1 MFKKIAPL
9 FCFFVMLFVV
19 TLVSKTETTLIP
31 EDILKLMTIEEKVGQ
46 MVQVKVLKNDIS
58 SLKFKKTPSKKTE
71 DLIKNYHVGSV
82 IFYRMD
88 NIEEVINYNNSMQQW
103 SIESGAHLPLLIASD
118 FETGVGYNVLKGAT
132 LFPHQ
137 MGVAAAGDV
146 DLAEKISGII
156 ADEAK
161 AIGVY
166 WNYSPVADIN
176 TNINNPVIGVRA
188 FGDTADV
195 VTKYSLAYVQGYQKN
210 GIMATAKHYPG
221 HGDTN
226 TDSHKDLPVVNYD
239 VSTLKNVYFKPF
251 ESLINMGV
259 KSIMTSHIILKEI
272 DETLPATLSPKILT
286 DMLRVQHGFRGI
298 VVTDAMSMDG
308 ISNFFEIDE
317 ATVLAVQAGADI
329 VMATGSYED
338 QIMTVQSL
346 IDAVKGGVISE
357 KRLNSSVIKIL
368 MEKSK
373 LGLSKN
379 PFSSLMKAKELCGSE
394 KHRRIAEQAA
404 KKSMTLLLNNTILP
418 IKKEMKVLV
427 TGVFG
432 VDEISMDLKNIIDN
446 VVSYKIKRHFFQ
458 YNGFDIS
465 ESDITNIINLA
476 QGSDTVV
483 ITTYSSY
490 KPPLSKG
497 QIELVE
503 EVKKLNKPVVI
514 VSLGLPYDIK
524 DLPDIDAFVATYALN
539 RWAAPVSSVK
549 GDISEVISEAIADVL
564 TGKYNPT
571 GKLPVSIPGTKYIKG
586 YGLNY

>member
-118 FETGVGYNVLKGAT
+118 FETGVGYNVLRGAT

-146 DLAEKISGII
+146 DLAEKISGIT

-195 VTKYSLAYVQGYQKN
+195 VTKYSSAYVKGYQKN

-226 TDSHKDLPVVNYD
+226 TDSHEDLPVVNYD
-239 VSTLKNVYFKPF
+239 VSTLKNVHFKPF

-286 DMLRVQHGFRGI
+286 DMLRVQQGFRGI

-338 QIMTVQSL
+338 QIRTVQSL

-357 KRLNSSVIKIL
+357 KRLNNSVIKIL
-368 MEKSK
+368 MEKSE
-373 LGLSKN
+373 LGLSEN
-379 PFSSLMKAKELCGSE
+379 PFISLMKAKELCGSE
-394 KHRRIAEQAA
+394 KHRRIAKQAA

-427 TGVFG
+427 TGVLG
-432 VDEISMDLKNIIDN
+432 IDEISMELKNIIDN
-446 VVSYKIKRHFFQ
+446 VVSYKIKHSSVD
-458 YNGFDIS
+458 NGFDIS

-490 KPPLSKG
+490 KPPLSKE

-503 EVKKLNKPVVI
+503 EVKKLKKPVVI

-564 TGKYNPT
+564 TGKDNPT

-586 YGLNY
+586 YGLSY

>member
-1 MFKKIAPL
+1 
-9 FCFFVMLFVV
+9 
-19 TLVSKTETTLIP
+19 
-31 EDILKLMTIEEKVGQ
+31 
-46 MVQVKVLKNDIS
+46 
-58 SLKFKKTPSKKTE
+58 
-71 DLIKNYHVGSV
+71 
-82 IFYRMD
+82 
-88 NIEEVINYNNSMQQW
+88 
-103 SIESGAHLPLLIASD
+103 
-118 FETGVGYNVLKGAT
+118 
-132 LFPHQ
+132 
-137 MGVAAAGDV
+137 
-146 DLAEKISGII
+146 
-156 ADEAK
+156 
-161 AIGVY
+161 
-166 WNYSPVADIN
+166 
-176 TNINNPVIGVRA
+176 
-188 FGDTADV
+188 
-195 VTKYSLAYVQGYQKN
+195 
-210 GIMATAKHYPG
+210 
-221 HGDTN
+221 
-226 TDSHKDLPVVNYD
+226 
-239 VSTLKNVYFKPF
+239 
-251 ESLINMGV
+251 
-259 KSIMTSHIILKEI
+259 
-272 DETLPATLSPKILT
+272 
-286 DMLRVQHGFRGI
+286 
-298 VVTDAMSMDG
+298 
-308 ISNFFEIDE
+308 
-317 ATVLAVQAGADI
+317 
-329 VMATGSYED
+329 MATGSYED
-338 QIMTVQSL
+338 QIRTVQSL

-368 MEKSK
+368 MEKSE
-373 LGLSKN
+373 LGLSEN

-432 VDEISMDLKNIIDN
+432 IDEISMDLKNIIDN

-490 KPPLSKG
+490 KPPLSKE

-503 EVKKLNKPVVI
+503 EVKKLKKPVVI

-571 GKLPVSIPGTKYIKG
+571 GKLPVSIPGTKYIRG
-586 YGLNY
+586 YGLSY

>member
-103 SIESGAHLPLLIASD
+103 SVESGAHLPLLIASD

-195 VTKYSLAYVQGYQKN
+195 VTKYSLAYMKGYQKN

-226 TDSHKDLPVVNYD
+226 TDSHEDLPVVNYD
-239 VSTLKNVYFKPF
+239 VSTLKNVHFKPF
-251 ESLINMGV
+251 ELLINMGV

-286 DMLRVQHGFRGI
+286 DMLRVQQGFRGI
-298 VVTDAMSMDG
+298 VVTDAMSMGG

-329 VMATGSYED
+329 VMATGSYEN
-338 QIMTVQSL
+338 QIRTVQSL

-357 KRLNSSVIKIL
+357 KRLNISVIKIL
-368 MEKSK
+368 MEKSE
-373 LGLSKN
+373 LGLSEN
-379 PFSSLMKAKELCGSE
+379 PFISLMKAKELCGSE
-394 KHRRIAEQAA
+394 KHRRIAKQVA

-427 TGVFG
+427 TGVLG
-432 VDEISMDLKNIIDN
+432 IDEISMELKNIIDN
-446 VVSYKIKRHFFQ
+446 VVSYKIKHSSVDD
-458 YNGFDIS
+458 GFDIS
-465 ESDITNIINLA
+465 ESDITSIINLA
-476 QGSDTVV
+476 QRSDIVV

-490 KPPLSKG
+490 KPPLSKE

-503 EVKKLNKPVVI
+503 EVKKLKKPVVI